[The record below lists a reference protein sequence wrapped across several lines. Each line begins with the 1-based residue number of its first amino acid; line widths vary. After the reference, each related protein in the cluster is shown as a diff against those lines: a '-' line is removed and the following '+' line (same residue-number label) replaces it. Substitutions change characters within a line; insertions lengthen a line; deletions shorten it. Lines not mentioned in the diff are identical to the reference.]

1 MSLATIAEN
10 YMMHNGNQRAIVPY
24 VPPPYTY
31 ANAPTLGGQAGEME
45 SMSLGILNQAM
56 SSTTGASGALKDEK
70 AAFGAMAEALRDPEP
85 IRQIK
90 KTVGLRTLKHLKIE
104 LASMRR
110 RYAILRVVIFM
121 SGCVTMATSM
131 VGGLTIIDTEIY
143 KDLNGDGW
151 LSKTVHGLN
160 LLCTTML
167 LAAGKISDKIQEE
180 ISRTKRDIAKRES
193 YVSAASMSWSG
204 DTSVLLKEV
213 KYGDS

>member
-10 YMMHNGNQRAIVPY
+10 YMMHNGNQRAIAPY

-31 ANAPTLGGQAGEME
+31 ANAPTPGGQAGEME

-143 KDLNGDGW
+143 RDLNSDGW